1 MATRSW
7 GAPGLTTSNKKL
19 ITRSKER
26 AWLLGARML
35 LGALLA
41 ILLVARS
48 QLLGAKGMATRSW
61 GAPGLTTS
69 NKKLIT
75 RSKGHGY

>member
-1 MATRSW
+1 MATRSKEATR
-7 GAPGLTTSNKKL
+7 GAPGLTTSNKK
-19 ITRSKER
+19 
-26 AWLLGARML
+26 
-35 LGALLA
+35 
-41 ILLVARS
+41 
-48 QLLGAKGMATRSW
+48 LLGAKGMATRSW

>member
-19 ITRSKER
+19 ITRSK
-26 AWLLGARML
+26 GH
-35 LGALLA
+35 
-41 ILLVARS
+41 
-48 QLLGAKGMATRSW
+48 ATRSW